1 MKKSLIALGLAVA
14 CVLTAAEKK
23 DYSQYLKVASDLGT
37 GKSGWTMTS
46 SYANATVKKLNLEV
60 EPSEVKA
67 AAIEYEINCNPYD
80 PRTKTY
86 VTKEDY
92 HWGDIIV
99 KVNNTVVYKGHAGKY
114 ISRKGKGIQRMDID
128 PKVLKA
134 GENTIK
140 LVSVEGWTYFDYL
153 RVTDDPSAVPETG
166 LPGDVN
172 CDGVVKIDDVVL
184 LNRYVGEDTTITITS
199 QGIVNGDCDL
209 TGNLNAE
216 DSTMILRYLARLDSL

>member
-134 GENTIK
+134 GENTISFVWDRLPK
-140 LVSVEGWTYFDYL
+140 GDKRICGYIYFGVDLSEREIARRKIPAAKRPKVHNDDIRIRLLV
-153 RVTDDPSAVPETG
+153 
-166 LPGDVN
+166 N
-172 CDGVVKIDDVVL
+172 
-184 LNRYVGEDTTITITS
+184 
-199 QGIVNGDCDL
+199 
-209 TGNLNAE
+209 
-216 DSTMILRYLARLDSL
+216 M